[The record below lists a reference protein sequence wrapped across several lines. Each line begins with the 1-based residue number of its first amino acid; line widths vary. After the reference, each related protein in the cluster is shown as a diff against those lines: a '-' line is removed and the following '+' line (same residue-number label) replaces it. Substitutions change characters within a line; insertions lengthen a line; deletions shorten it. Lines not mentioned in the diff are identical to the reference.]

1 MKLDKEATKKAGIKV
16 YRKEEVKIEK
26 VEKSEKKKK
35 SHTFDEPKEE
45 ITESENI
52 GFRDEE

>member
-1 MKLDKEATKKAGIKV
+1 MKLDKEASKKAGIKV
-16 YRKEEVKIEK
+16 YRTEEKKIEK

-35 SHTFDEPKEE
+35 SHLFEENKEE
-45 ITESENI
+45 DSV

>member
-1 MKLDKEATKKAGIKV
+1 MKLDKEASKKAGIKV
-16 YRKEEVKIEK
+16 YRTEEKKIEK

-35 SHTFDEPKEE
+35 SHSFDESK
-45 ITESENI
+45 SENTEPDSF